1 MGLLQSG
8 KKGPAMKDWQ
18 AADSPSLSLGIR
30 MTGTNNS
37 PFFLY
42 VVPVIKVATVFH
54 KIVFKIT
61 DYTSKN
67 SK

>member
-1 MGLLQSG
+1 
-8 KKGPAMKDWQ
+8 
-18 AADSPSLSLGIR
+18 
-30 MTGTNNS
+30 MTRTNNS

-42 VVPVIKVATVFH
+42 VLPDIKVATAFY

-67 SK
+67 LKYVVKDSKSFRSHHN